1 MKKLKNKVFVTIY
14 LILTI
19 SLISF
24 ILIFNIRNY
33 VEQKNNIYEHLKM
46 ANGTSKKEPPKMFDG
61 NHFNK
66 DIKFMDVTIYTV
78 LIDNHNNI
86 KDIINHSNNN
96 LSNNKINAL
105 ATKILENDS
114 ISNYH
119 IKNLYFENY
128 SYTYMRGNFLIILD
142 NHFIKQK
149 LLSYLG
155 TSILIFIVLELL
167 IIVVSKAITSWII
180 KPVENSFEKQK
191 QFIAD
196 ASHEL
201 KTPLSVIVASI
212 EALEDNPEEKKW
224 IQNIKDESSRMN
236 MLITDLLELASTE
249 HYDKQKY
256 TIKNLSKIV
265 ELSVLT
271 FEGKAFENN
280 IRLDYKLDNDIM
292 LNMNED
298 GIRQLIEILLDNAIS
313 HSFKGKKVLINLTN
327 QNNYIVLEVVN
338 SGKDIPKGEEEKIF
352 ERFYRIDKS
361 RNRSENRYGLGLAI
375 AKNIADAHNGKIEAS
390 SHNGKTSFKVF
401 FKK

>member
-14 LILTI
+14 LILTL

-33 VEQKNNIYEHLKM
+33 ASQKNNIYEHLKM
-46 ANGTSKKEPPKMFDG
+46 ANGTLKKEPPKMFEG

-66 DIKFMDVTIYTV
+66 DIKFMDATIYTV

-96 LSNNKINAL
+96 LSNSDINLL
-105 ATKILENDS
+105 AIKILENDN
-114 ISNYH
+114 IPNYH

-128 SYTYMRGNFLIILD
+128 SYAYIRGNSLIIFDNFLI
-142 NHFIKQK
+142 KQE

-167 IIVVSKAITSWII
+167 IIIVSKAITSWII
-180 KPVENSFEKQK
+180 KPVRASFEKQK

-212 EALEDNPEEKKW
+212 EVLEENPNETKW
-224 IQNIKDESSRMN
+224 IQNIKNESSRMN

-249 HYDKQKY
+249 HDDKQKY
-256 TIKNLSKIV
+256 TVKNLSKIV

-280 IRLDYKLDNDIM
+280 IKLDYKLDNDIM
-292 LNMNED
+292 MNMNED
-298 GIRQLIEILLDNAIS
+298 GIRQLIEILLDNAIC
-313 HSFKGKKVLINLTN
+313 HSFKGKKVIIRLTN
-327 QNNYIVLEVVN
+327 QNNHILLEIVN

-361 RNRSENRYGLGLAI
+361 RNRNENRYGLGLAI
-375 AKNIADAHNGKIEAS
+375 AKNIAENHNGKIEAS
-390 SHNGKTSFKVF
+390 SHNGKTTFKVF